1 MAKLLDSYYS
11 YDGLY
16 SNTYFRYLIRSY
28 YEKIRGLV
36 IKEDDLDFEDKL
48 KSWQIG
54 LRYCNKVNMFTI
66 IRI

>member
-48 KSWQIG
+48 KS
-54 LRYCNKVNMFTI
+54 
-66 IRI
+66 